1 MKTIIELETQLSK
14 YVFENDAL
22 IVFKDDS
29 IETPIFIISD
39 LNTSNAKMFENV
51 NPPND
56 WIGNKYLFNG
66 VDWTLNPDW
75 QNTSPVTK

>member
-1 MKTIIELETQLSK
+1 MKTIIELETQISK
-14 YVFENDAL
+14 YVFENDAI

-29 IETPIFIISD
+29 IETPTFIISD
-39 LNTSNAKMFENV
+39 LNANNAKMFENV

-66 VDWTLNPDW
+66 VDWTLNPEW
-75 QNTSPVTK
+75 IELSQVTK